1 MIRTIAVS
9 AALLLASA
17 QVPAPPPLIEKIT
30 VNVVNVDVAVMDKR
44 GHPVRGLDR
53 LDFEIIEDDQPQEVS
68 NFFVVDDAAPRI
80 EARRDVTATAP
91 PAEERFRRK
100 VLVLIDNLNTSARSR
115 NEALGRLE
123 VFINNH
129 FDDGRYD
136 WSVATVDRRVHLLM
150 AMTSDKNALHAVI
163 SDISH
168 MTSHSQMR
176 RSMPRDETLVAV
188 QPGNAKGSDPN
199 TIGDNTPA
207 LLDAAINRT
216 IQGFTEQSEN
226 FDDEMHLNEE
236 TMIAQQSVEGIAE
249 AARAFASSEGR
260 KMILLVT
267 GNLPLASVSPAGLIG
282 RNMNG
287 NHLTDVT
294 RNNSA
299 LSTMRD
305 VLVREANA
313 SNASFYIISAEGLE
327 LQEQR
332 TVNKAN
338 WDRPAYGS
346 AAVDRSAMFWMANQT
361 GGAFLPGNRFD
372 DSFADFDRRA
382 ANYYALGFNNHHGAD
397 NHYHHLTVRV
407 KGHPEYKLQY
417 RDGYAGASTDT
428 QLQRSLRT
436 TLGVSMQPNT
446 LPVTL
451 VTDPPQ
457 YRGLTAIVPITA
469 AMTMESLQYITDA
482 TGSRTRLHVYISVF
496 DEEGRNIK
504 MVKCFA
510 DIVLKPNES
519 ATGPMTITIPP
530 VMLSKGTYRIVVAVR
545 DELTDHVGLSTQKV
559 QV

>member
-30 VNVVNVDVAVMDKR
+30 VNVVNVDVAVMDRR

-53 LDFEIIEDDQPQEVS
+53 QDFEIIEDDQPQEVS
-68 NFFVVDDAAPRI
+68 NFFVVDDAAPRV
-80 EARRDVTATAP
+80 EARRDVAATVP
-91 PAEERFRRK
+91 EERFRRK

-123 VFINNH
+123 VFINTH

-150 AMTSDKNALHAVI
+150 AMTSDKTALHAVI

-168 MTSHSQMR
+168 MTSHPEMR
-176 RSMPRDETLVAV
+176 RSIPRDETLFFS
-188 QPGNAKGSDPN
+188 QDGNKKGVDPS
-199 TIGDNTPA
+199 TIGDNNVA
-207 LLDAAINRT
+207 LLDAAVNRT

-249 AARAFASSEGR
+249 AARAFASTEGR

-267 GNLPLASVSPAGLIG
+267 GNLPLASVSPTGLIG

-305 VLVREANA
+305 LLVREANA

-327 LQEQR
+327 VQDQR

-417 RDGYAGASTDT
+417 RDGYAGASTDV

-436 TLGVSMQPNT
+436 TLGVTMQPNT

-482 TGSRTRLHVYISVF
+482 SGSRTRLHVYVSVF
-496 DEEGRNIK
+496 DDEGRNIK
-504 MVKCFA
+504 LVKCFA

-545 DELTDHVGLSTQKV
+545 DELTDHVGLTTQKV